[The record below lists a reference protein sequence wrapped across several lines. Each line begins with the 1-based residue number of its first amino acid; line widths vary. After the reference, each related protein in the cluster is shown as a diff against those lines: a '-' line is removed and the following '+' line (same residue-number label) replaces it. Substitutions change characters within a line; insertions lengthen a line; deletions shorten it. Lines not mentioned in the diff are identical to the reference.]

1 MTRLAILA
9 IPLILSGCGIPP
21 AITIASYA
29 LDGAIFAASGK
40 TARDHALSAVLDE
53 DCAMFRVINGDSI
66 CTEYTPN
73 DAAAAGLET
82 MSASEEVLETTS
94 DGRIIRV
101 AAAPAQQT
109 APDLDIMVAQAP
121 DAPVLPATQAT
132 APAPASRPIAVVAHA
147 TASAALPAAGDPLLT
162 THDGRVIL
170 VAAQPAPEPTLAA
183 GTENPPMLM
192 WNAPDLVSVTVTD

>member
-29 LDGAIFAASGK
+29 LDGAVFVASGK
-40 TARDHALSAVLDE
+40 TARDHAISAVLDE
-53 DCAMFRVINGDSI
+53 DCAMFRVINGDAI

-101 AAAPAQQT
+101 AAAPARQT

-121 DAPVLPATQAT
+121 DVPIMPEQA
-132 APAPASRPIAVVAHA
+132 AGPAPSSRPIAVADHA
-147 TASAALPAAGDPLLT
+147 SADAALPAAGDPLLT

-170 VAAQPAPEPTLAA
+170 VAAQTVPEPAA
-183 GTENPPMLM
+183 ENPPLVM
-192 WNAPDLVSVTVTD
+192 WTAPDLVSVTATD